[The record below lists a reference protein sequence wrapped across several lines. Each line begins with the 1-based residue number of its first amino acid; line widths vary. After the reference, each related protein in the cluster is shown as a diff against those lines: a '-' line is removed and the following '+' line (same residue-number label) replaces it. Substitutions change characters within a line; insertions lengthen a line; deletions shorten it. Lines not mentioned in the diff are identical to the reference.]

1 MRYSKDHKADT
12 HARIVKTASVRLR
25 EKGPAGI
32 GVAEL
37 MKESGLTHGGF
48 YAHFDSRD
56 ALIDEA
62 FAHAMEGIARRWRRR
77 ADSAPEGKE
86 LDAIVSSYLTVQH
99 RDDVGNGCL
108 LPALGAEIARAD
120 SKTRKAFTACLE
132 DMVDVVAGEIADMSP
147 KAARQRAMSIVAVM
161 MGSLLLSRATGNSEL
176 SSDLLEAGRQSAL
189 ALGKQGD
196 GTKKPARQAKA
207 RTRTAKSSQV

>member
-12 HARIVKTASVRLR
+12 HARIVKNASIRLR

-62 FAHAMEGIARRWRRR
+62 FAHAMEGVAHAVKRYRQKDRHEA
-77 ADSAPEGKE
+77 ADDAQYSETTPAGRGRSGKVGRNPKQRPESDKPAI
-86 LDAIVSSYLTVQH
+86 DAIGNDRGEQRVGEGTRLELHLAVEHFH
-99 RDDVGNGCL
+99 RKEGGSH
-108 LPALGAEIARAD
+108 GRAKN
-120 SKTRKAFTACLE
+120 SGKACRHSGHT
-132 DMVDVVAGEIADMSP
+132 G
-147 KAARQRAMSIVAVM
+147 
-161 MGSLLLSRATGNSEL
+161 GS
-176 SSDLLEAGRQSAL
+176 
-189 ALGKQGD
+189 
-196 GTKKPARQAKA
+196 A
-207 RTRTAKSSQV
+207 RTDLQRSAAQPVGANPRRVPEKRRVDSLTEAA